1 MFWWIFNASDSAEQR
16 STGSSFAHGSFQ
28 SKLAATV
35 RDENKLNHHY
45 KLQNT
50 KVLNSK
56 KN

>member
-35 RDENKLNHHY
+35 RNENKPNHY
-45 KLQNT
+45 KLQNA

>member
-16 STGSSFAHGSFQ
+16 STGSSFAQ

-35 RDENKLNHHY
+35 RNENKPNHY